1 MDPVIMA
8 GAWAAAVLSIAALLR
23 GTYFLFMKAVKAAI
37 REELG
42 RVWKDQ
48 DEIERRLDALERV
61 VHYMRQQLDTLTLM
75 MQQHVGGDE
84 Q

>member
-23 GTYFLFMKAVKAAI
+23 GTYFLFIKAVKAAI
-37 REELG
+37 REELS

-48 DEIERRLDALERV
+48 DEIEKRLTALELAVAYIREQV
-61 VHYMRQQLDTLTLM
+61 EVLTGM
-75 MQQHVGGDE
+75 MQAHAGGGE
-84 Q
+84 E